1 MANVVDLALFKQ
13 HVKADDFADDDTY
26 LQHLLKSATN
36 HVIRAT
42 NRTEAELTE
51 MGGGEFPAELQQA
64 IMMLGA
70 HWYNQRESNAQTIM
84 PEVANSL
91 QAIIKPFR
99 KLVKDDSGTDEV

>member
-26 LQHLLKSATN
+26 LAHLLKSATG

-42 NRTEAELTE
+42 NRTESELTE

-64 IMMLGA
+64 IMTLL
-70 HWYNQRESNAQTIM
+70 S
-84 PEVANSL
+84 
-91 QAIIKPFR
+91 
-99 KLVKDDSGTDEV
+99 

>member
-1 MANVVDLALFKQ
+1 
-13 HVKADDFADDDTY
+13 
-26 LQHLLKSATN
+26 
-36 HVIRAT
+36 
-42 NRTEAELTE
+42 
-51 MGGGEFPAELQQA
+51 
-64 IMMLGA
+64 MLGA

>member
-13 HVKADDFADDDTY
+13 HVKADDFADDD
-26 LQHLLKSATN
+26 LLKSATG

-99 KLVKDDSGTDEV
+99 KLVKDDSGTDEI

>member
-1 MANVVDLALFKQ
+1 
-13 HVKADDFADDDTY
+13 
-26 LQHLLKSATN
+26 
-36 HVIRAT
+36 
-42 NRTEAELTE
+42 
-51 MGGGEFPAELQQA
+51 MGAGEFPAELQQA

>member
-1 MANVVDLALFKQ
+1 MANVVDFSLFKQ
-13 HVKADDFADDDTY
+13 HVKADEFADDDTY
-26 LQHLLKSATN
+26 LQHLLKSATK

-42 NRTEAELTE
+42 NRTETELTA
-51 MGGGEFPAELQQA
+51 MGDGEFPAELQQA

-91 QAIIKPFR
+91 QALIKPFR